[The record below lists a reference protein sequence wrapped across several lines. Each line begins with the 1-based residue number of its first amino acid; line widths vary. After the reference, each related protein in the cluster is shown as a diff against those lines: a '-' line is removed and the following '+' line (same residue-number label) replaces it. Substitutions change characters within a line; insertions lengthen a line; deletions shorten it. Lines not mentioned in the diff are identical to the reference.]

1 MEQFLPIATI
11 SALVLAYGLVSRR
24 IVTTPITGPIVF
36 VGAGMLVGSGGLD
49 FIDVDAGSGV
59 LRTTAEATLVLL
71 LFTDAIRI
79 DFTRLRKQAA
89 LPARLLGIGIP
100 LTVGLG
106 VLAGAA
112 LLPGLSVW
120 EVALVAAILA
130 PTDAALGQAVVT
142 NPRVPARIRQAINV
156 ESGLNDGLMLPVITI
171 LLVLTGAGIGLDGPQ
186 SWLLFG
192 LAQIGWGVSIGAA
205 VGYVGGRLLD
215 RASEAGWVDGIFRQI
230 ATLAIGAGAFAA
242 AELAGGNGFVAAF
255 VAGLGFGIAARDHC
269 QGAFDFAEDEG
280 HMLAMLTFLFFGAAM
295 AGPLLDTL
303 DWRIALYVVLS
314 LTVVRMLPVAIA
326 LVGTALNVRTI
337 AYVGWFGPRGIAS
350 ILFVLLVLEE
360 AELPGGGLILTVV
373 TWTVLASVIAHGAT
387 SWSLSERYASWFDE
401 HQGKAEHQSVE
412 MMPTR

>member
-186 SWLLFG
+186 SWFLFG

-326 LVGTALNVRTI
+326 LVGTALNARTV